1 MTTQQVFTPTS
12 SLQTTT
18 LTTVPSSLQTTKLTT
33 VPSSPQTST
42 LSSLQ
47 TLSTV
52 PSSLQTTTLSTVPSS
67 LHNAVHRAVQPT
79 DHNAV
84 HRAVQSADHN
94 AVHRAVQ
101 SADHNAVHRTDQPL
115 PATLSEGGAVVVN
128 PVLWGQIAETL
139 CDYGGSSSDDS
150 RDEPLPNSDDSM
162 DELSQNSDE
171 PSTSTAQPRKRA
183 NDMQATCHV
192 CGRTFAS
199 YKRLMGH
206 HQANH
211 LVMAL
216 QCEEC
221 GRRFSSSK
229 LLAHHRLM
237 CSIREEEPPAKKPK
251 RDSQVGRG
259 HRAAL
264 QNNAA
269 VETFIPTAV
278 QDILGA
284 LRELEPTIITYL
296 KEKLEDDDLKWY
308 VNMHCVFKKPKKD
321 AVTGAPTDD
330 FDTEDVYQASKTYVA
345 MNPEE
350 IDNVIPEVFQTISA
364 KFQEFQREGS
374 GWTLDHVVKVEVYT
388 ATYDPLVGSS
398 HILLPLD
405 LIDSRSILNIKNYD
419 NKCFLWCI
427 LAHLHPANDNKT
439 E

>member
-1 MTTQQVFTPTS
+1 M
-12 SLQTTT
+12 
-18 LTTVPSSLQTTKLTT
+18 
-33 VPSSPQTST
+33 
-42 LSSLQ
+42 
-47 TLSTV
+47 
-52 PSSLQTTTLSTVPSS
+52 
-67 LHNAVHRAVQPT
+67 
-79 DHNAV
+79 
-84 HRAVQSADHN
+84 
-94 AVHRAVQ
+94 
-101 SADHNAVHRTDQPL
+101 
-115 PATLSEGGAVVVN
+115 N

-139 CDYGGSSSDDS
+139 CEYGGGSSSDDS
-150 RDEPLPNSDDSM
+150 MDEPLPNSDDSM

-171 PSTSTAQPRKRA
+171 TSTSTAQPRKRA

-229 LLAHHRLM
+229 LLTHHRLM

-284 LRELEPTIITYL
+284 LREIEPTIITYL
-296 KEKLEDDDLKWY
+296 KEKLEDDDLK
-308 VNMHCVFKKPKKD
+308 
-321 AVTGAPTDD
+321 
-330 FDTEDVYQASKTYVA
+330 
-345 MNPEE
+345 
-350 IDNVIPEVFQTISA
+350 
-364 KFQEFQREGS
+364 
-374 GWTLDHVVKVEVYT
+374 
-388 ATYDPLVGSS
+388 
-398 HILLPLD
+398 
-405 LIDSRSILNIKNYD
+405 
-419 NKCFLWCI
+419 
-427 LAHLHPANDNKT
+427 
-439 E
+439 